1 MANIK
6 QQKKRIVTDE
16 KRRQHNVGIKSR
28 MRTYMKK
35 VDEAMAEGNADAI
48 KAAATK
54 AISEIDRACTA
65 GILHSNSAARK
76 KSSIARRVAAKAS

>member
-16 KRRQHNVGIKSR
+16 KRRQRNMAIKSR

-35 VDEAMAEGNADAI
+35 VDEAMASGD
-48 KAAATK
+48 AAAIQAATAK
-54 AISEIDRACTA
+54 AISEIDRAWSA
-65 GILHSNSAARK
+65 GVLHKNSAARK
-76 KSSIARRVAAKAS
+76 KSSIARRASRPSA